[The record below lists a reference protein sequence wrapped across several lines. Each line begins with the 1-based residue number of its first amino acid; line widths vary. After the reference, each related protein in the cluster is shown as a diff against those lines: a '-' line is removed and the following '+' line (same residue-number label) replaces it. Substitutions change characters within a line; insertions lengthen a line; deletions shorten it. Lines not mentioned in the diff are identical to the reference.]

1 MKQTKEQTAIAN
13 KIKKWLKT
21 AQETETE
28 TRYFGLPITRLT
40 SIKSLCKD
48 DEISAQQFALFI
60 MKRIFQKMN
69 EMSRPERFSV
79 EEWDSDKQLIAESI
93 NQMENYLE
101 TPSSEGNQRFR
112 TLLREIENRQGDDIR
127 RVHWNTIHFVRS
139 GYLLK
144 LEYSLG
150 CFIDHDFPYWVYKLA
165 REYVEQKDGITT
177 ESVPMLLE
185 VAEFWCQYYFGN
197 SLTEKFPNLIREN
210 NLILPNSIV

>member
-21 AQETETE
+21 AQETKTE

-48 DEISAQQFALFI
+48 NEISAQHFALFI
-60 MKRIFQKMN
+60 MQKVSQRMN
-69 EMSRPERFSV
+69 EMPRPEWFSE
-79 EEWDSDKQLIAESI
+79 EEWESDQQLISDGI
-93 NQMENYLE
+93 NQMSSYLE
-101 TPSSEGNQRFR
+101 NPTSTGKQGLRA
-112 TLLREIENRQGDDIR
+112 LLTEIESRQGDNVR

-144 LEYSLG
+144 LEYGLR
-150 CFIDHDFPYWVYKLA
+150 CFFDYDFPYWVYKLA

-185 VAEFWCQYYFGN
+185 VAEFWCQYYFEQN
-197 SLTEKFPNLIREN
+197 
-210 NLILPNSIV
+210 

>member
-48 DEISAQQFALFI
+48 DEVSAQKFALFI
-60 MKRIFQKMN
+60 IKIIFQEMN
-69 EMSRPERFSV
+69 ETPCPERFSI
-79 EEWDSDKQLIAESI
+79 EDWDSDKQLMADGIS
-93 NQMENYLE
+93 QMESYLE
-101 TPSSEGNQRFR
+101 IPDSEGKKIFW
-112 TLLREIENRQGDDIR
+112 TLLRKIQDRQGDDIR
-127 RVHWNTIHFVRS
+127 RVHWSTVHFVRS

-144 LEYSLG
+144 LDYGLR
-150 CFIDHDFPYWVYKLA
+150 CFVDEDFPYWVYKLA

-185 VAEFWCQYYFGN
+185 VAEFWCQYYFGK
-197 SLTEKFPNLIREN
+197 SLTEKFPNI
-210 NLILPNSIV
+210 SIKN